1 MVDKIHGFS
10 ATPLR
15 RPDAGRA
22 ETARETGKPASAPAS
37 TGSAT
42 VTSVRSDSLL
52 ARAEQAMAGT
62 PEIDQKK
69 VDDIKAAISRGEFK
83 VDARAV
89 ARAFLDME
97 QAG

>member
-1 MVDKIHGFS
+1 MVDKIHGVS

-15 RPDAGRA
+15 RPDAARA
-22 ETARETGKPASAPAS
+22 ESAGAAARPAAPASAPAA
-37 TGSAT
+37 AT
-42 VTSVRSDSLL
+42 VTSVRSNSLL